1 VTKDSEHY
9 LPASDFLVALMNEEV
24 PIDETEFGRANL
36 KLLIAMTRDADV
48 SNRDWA
54 ALLLALH
61 GPLTADVRD
70 ALLAAAEDEDRYV
83 RGEAI
88 EGLVERD
95 PEKALALVMRE
106 LAGDC
111 ATVPVLYAAI
121 ELADPSLLSLLQEYA
136 EPSGDAFLDGLTED
150 AINACQPTP

>member
-9 LPASDFLVALMNEEV
+9 LPTSDFLVALMNEEI
-24 PIDETEFGRANL
+24 PIDQTVFGRANL
-36 KLLIAMTRDADV
+36 QLLIAMTRDADV

-54 ALLLALH
+54 ALLLAGH
-61 GPLTADVRD
+61 GPLTDEVRD
-70 ALLAAAEDEDRYV
+70 ALLAAAEDEDKYV

-88 EGLVERD
+88 EGLVKRD
-95 PEKALALVMRE
+95 PQSALALVKRE

-111 ATVPVLYAAI
+111 ATVHVLYAAI
-121 ELADPSLLSLLQEYA
+121 GLADPSLLSLLQEYA

-150 AINACQPTP
+150 AINACRPTR